1 MLILCY
7 NKHIPF
13 YKREKGGRNMKRI
26 LKIVG
31 ILLIVWMAA
40 SMVFAVGY
48 VVGGGKM
55 LQEER
60 SQQEKLQEE
69 VERLTQEAEEEDTDA
84 QDEISDLKKQIADLK
99 AEKASYRSNSTAEYI
114 QKKFYSDGYLYK
126 VEDEDFVFY
135 SDATLETKLGND
147 VIIVSP
153 AKSHDEFGNGVEVYT
168 CLSEDGFVYST
179 QEPDLVPLE

>member
-1 MLILCY
+1 
-7 NKHIPF
+7 
-13 YKREKGGRNMKRI
+13 MKRI
-26 LKIVG
+26 IKRIVIG
-31 ILLIVWMAA
+31 WAVVTLA

-48 VVGGGKM
+48 VVGGEKM

-60 SQQEKLQEE
+60 SQQEELQEE

-99 AEKASYRSNSTAEYI
+99 AEKAGYQKNSTTEYI

-135 SDATLETKLGND
+135 ADSSLETKLGND

-153 AKSHDEFGNGVEVYT
+153 VKSPDRFGNGVKVYT

-179 QEPDLVPLE
+179 EEPNLVPIE

>member
-1 MLILCY
+1 
-7 NKHIPF
+7 
-13 YKREKGGRNMKRI
+13 MKRI

-31 ILLIVWMAA
+31 ILLIVWMAV
-40 SMVFAVGY
+40 SMVFSVGY
-48 VVGGGKM
+48 VVGGGKT
-55 LQEER
+55 LQKENAEQEE
-60 SQQEKLQEE
+60 LQEE

-114 QKKFYSDGYLYK
+114 QKKFYSDGKLYT
-126 VEDEDFVFY
+126 VESEDFVFY